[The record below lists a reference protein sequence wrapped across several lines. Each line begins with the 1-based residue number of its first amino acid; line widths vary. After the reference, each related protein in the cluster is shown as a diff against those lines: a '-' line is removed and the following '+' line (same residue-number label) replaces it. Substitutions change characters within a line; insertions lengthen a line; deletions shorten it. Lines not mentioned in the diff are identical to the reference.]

1 MSRKHPGSW
10 HYGRLDRKRWA
21 AARRAAL
28 ARAGHRSELSGKAS
42 ALEVHH
48 RVTLDRGGDPYD
60 LDNLMVLTREEH
72 IELHRAERSDPAR
85 EAWRELVAEIANS

>member
-1 MSRKHPGSW
+1 MSRAHPGSK
-10 HYGRLDRKRWA
+10 HFAALDRKRWA

-28 ARAGHRSELSGKAS
+28 ARAGYRSELSNKAS

-48 RVTLDRGGDPYD
+48 RVALERGGAPYS

-85 EAWRELVAEIANS
+85 DAWRELVAELANS